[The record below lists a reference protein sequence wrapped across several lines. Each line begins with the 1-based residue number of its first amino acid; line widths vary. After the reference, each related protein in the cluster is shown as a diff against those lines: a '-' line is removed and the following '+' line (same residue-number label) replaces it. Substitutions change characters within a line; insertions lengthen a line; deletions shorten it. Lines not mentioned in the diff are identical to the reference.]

1 MRAERDRAMKRFF
14 FELKAIRVPLLC
26 SLLLCYG
33 LLPLANWISYDG
45 VPWAESLGVV
55 LRQAQLLLPI
65 ALSVPLGFR
74 MKTVLERGT
83 DEVRHA
89 MASCRSAEPFVLL
102 CLEGFLALAS
112 LPLFLWYDRLYG
124 VFFWQEWLR
133 TMAQTFFLCNLGL
146 LAAYLT
152 HLPLAALTV
161 PVLTGGVMLLSLQGY
176 PGALAQ
182 ALNIYAWL
190 TVQQPR
196 PWEPVRI
203 LTVFLIGVACFA
215 CVVCRIRHYL
225 DREVL

>member
-1 MRAERDRAMKRFF
+1 MKRFF

-33 LLPLANWISYDG
+33 LLPLVNWVSYDG
-45 VPWAESLGVV
+45 VPWSDSLGVV
-55 LRQAQLLLPI
+55 LRQAQLLLPL

-89 MASCRSAEPFVLL
+89 IASSRRAEPAILL
-102 CLEGFLALAS
+102 CLEGCFALAS
-112 LPLFLWYDRLYG
+112 LPLFLWYARLYG

-152 HLPLAALTV
+152 RLPLAAPTV
-161 PVLTGGVMLLSLQGY
+161 PILVGGVMLLSLQGY
-176 PGALAQ
+176 PGELAQ
-182 ALNIYAWL
+182 TLNIYAWL

-203 LTVFLIGVACFA
+203 LIVFLIGVVCFT
-215 CVVCRIRHYL
+215 CVVFRMRHYL